1 MKKLFVCLMA
11 ICLGLSMNMSAQSK
25 TIAKQKAKQE
35 KKEYKQKVKKYQK
48 EGWDIFGSSHTLEL
62 SLLNHYEALEKDGVS
77 EVTGFATSA
86 VKNIGK
92 DKLMM
97 SACTAYAQQIGSYIK
112 GRIVEDMGS
121 IVSTEEL
128 EEFEHFYA
136 AYENAVKAEIRG
148 ELRPSYTIYR
158 PVKVH
163 GKDAYEFEAHYIVDE
178 AAASRARIRAFK
190 NAAKESAVA
199 QKYADMVSN
208 FINEAEFAEE

>member
-11 ICLGLSMNMSAQSK
+11 ICLGLAMNVNAQSK
-25 TIAKQKAKQE
+25 TLAKQKAKQE

-48 EGWDIFGSSHTLEL
+48 EGWDIFGSSHTLEM
-62 SLLNHYEALEKDGVS
+62 SLLNHYEALEKEGVT
-77 EVTGFATSA
+77 EVVGYATSA
-86 VKNIGK
+86 NKNIGK

-97 SACTAYAQQIGSYIK
+97 SACVTYAQQIGSYVK

-121 IVSTEEL
+121 IVSTEEM

-158 PVKVH
+158 QTTVQ
-163 GKDAYEFEAHYIVDE
+163 GKQVFEFEGHYIVDE
-178 AAASRARIRAFK
+178 VAASKARIRAFK

-199 QKYADMVSN
+199 QKYADSVSN
-208 FINEAEFAEE
+208 FINEAEFAAE

>member
-11 ICLGLSMNMSAQSK
+11 ICLGLSMNVSAQSK
-25 TIAKQKAKQE
+25 TLARQKAKQE
-35 KKEYKQKVKKYQK
+35 RKEYKQKVKKYQK
-48 EGWDIFGSSHTLEL
+48 EGWEIFGSSHTLEMC
-62 SLLNHYEALEKDGVS
+62 LLNHYEALEKDGVT

-97 SACTAYAQQIGSYIK
+97 SACTAYAQQIGSYVK

-136 AYENAVKAEIRG
+136 AYENNVKAEIRG

-158 PVKVH
+158 PVKIH
-163 GKDAYEFEAHYIVDE
+163 GKDAFEFEAHYIVDE

-199 QKYADMVSN
+199 QKYAEKVSE
-208 FINEAEFAEE
+208 FINEAEYVEE

>member
-11 ICLGLSMNMSAQSK
+11 ICLGLSMNVSAQSK
-25 TIAKQKAKQE
+25 TLARQKAKQE
-35 KKEYKQKVKKYQK
+35 RKEYKQKVKKYQK
-48 EGWDIFGSSHTLEL
+48 EGWDIFGSSHTLEM
-62 SLLNHYEALEKDGVS
+62 SLLNHYEALEKDGVT

-97 SACTAYAQQIGSYIK
+97 SACTAYAQQIGSYVK

-136 AYENAVKAEIRG
+136 AYENNVKAEIRG

-158 PVKVH
+158 PVKIH
-163 GKDAYEFEAHYIVDE
+163 GKDAFEFEAHYIVDE

-199 QKYADMVSN
+199 QKYAEKVSE
-208 FINEAEFAEE
+208 FINEAEYVEE

>member
-1 MKKLFVCLMA
+1 MRKLFVCLMA
-11 ICLGLSMNMSAQSK
+11 ICLGLSINVSAQSK
-25 TIAKQKAKQE
+25 TLAKQKAKQE

-48 EGWDIFGSSHTLEL
+48 EGWDIFGSSHTLEMA
-62 SLLNHYEALEKDGVS
+62 LLNHYEALEKDGVT
-77 EVTGFATSA
+77 EVTGYATSA
-86 VKNIGK
+86 NKNIGK

-121 IVSTEEL
+121 IVTTEEL

-158 PVKVH
+158 QVSLH
-163 GKDAYEFEAHYIVDE
+163 GKQVYEFEGHYIVDE

-199 QKYADMVSN
+199 QKYADSVAQ
-208 FINEAEFAEE
+208 FINDAEFAED

>member
-1 MKKLFVCLMA
+1 MKKLFICLMA
-11 ICLGLSMNMSAQSK
+11 ICLGLSMNVSAQSK
-25 TIAKQKAKQE
+25 TLAKQKAKQE

-48 EGWDIFGSSHTLEL
+48 EGWEIFGSSHTLEMC
-62 SLLNHYEALEKDGVS
+62 LLNHYEALEKDGVT

-97 SACTAYAQQIGSYIK
+97 SACTAYAQQIGSYVK

-136 AYENAVKAEIRG
+136 AYENNVKAEIRG

-158 PVKVH
+158 PVKIH
-163 GKDAYEFEAHYIVDE
+163 GKDAFEFEAHYIVDE

-199 QKYADMVSN
+199 QKYAEKVSE
-208 FINEAEFAEE
+208 FINEAEYVEE